1 MTTPYDAPRCTL
13 PPASAVA
20 LKQLVDAE
28 LSMPSRLGYVAL
40 LLAAL
45 TMTGVVGA
53 LWATEPTLP
62 LRVHIAF
69 GFMVG
74 IGAAWV
80 VFAVWVLTTR
90 RILLARHR
98 VIAGRMAVTFTS
110 LFVCGALGLG
120 ITTGRPEPYTAAA
133 VGVVMLGAAA
143 WILIRAHRSFGR
155 LTERRDLLE
164 KEIGRRA

>member
-1 MTTPYDAPRCTL
+1 MTTPHNPSQTAL
-13 PPASAVA
+13 PAGSAAA

-45 TMTGVVGA
+45 TMTGVIAA

-62 LRVHIAF
+62 LRVQIAF
-69 GFMVG
+69 GLMVG
-74 IGAAWV
+74 IGASWV
-80 VFAVWVLTTR
+80 GFAVWVLTTR

-98 VIAGRMAVTFTS
+98 IIAGRMAVTFTS
-110 LFVCGALGLG
+110 LFVLGALGLG
-120 ITTGRPEPYTAAA
+120 ITTGRPEPYKAAA
-133 VGVVMLGAAA
+133 VGVVMLGAAV
-143 WILIRAHRSFGR
+143 WTLIHAHRSFTR
-155 LTERRDLLE
+155 LTERRNLLE

>member
-1 MTTPYDAPRCTL
+1 MTTQQNPSYAAVPA
-13 PPASAVA
+13 ASAAA
-20 LKQLVDAE
+20 LKHLVDAE

-40 LLAAL
+40 LLAGL
-45 TMTGVVGA
+45 TMTGVIAA

-69 GFMVG
+69 ALMVG
-74 IGAAWV
+74 IGASWAA
-80 VFAVWVLTTR
+80 FAVWALTTR

-98 VIAGRMAVTFTS
+98 IIAGRMAVTFTS
-110 LFVCGALGLG
+110 LFVWGALGLG
-120 ITTGRPEPYTAAA
+120 LTTGRPEPYKAAA

-143 WILIRAHRSFGR
+143 WILVHAHRSFAR

>member
-1 MTTPYDAPRCTL
+1 MTTQQNPSYAGVPA
-13 PPASAVA
+13 ASAAA
-20 LKQLVDAE
+20 LEQLVDAE

-40 LLAAL
+40 LLAGL
-45 TMTGVVGA
+45 TMTGVIGT

-69 GFMVG
+69 GLMVG
-74 IGAAWV
+74 IGASWAA
-80 VFAVWVLTTR
+80 FAVWVLTAR

-98 VIAGRMAVTFTS
+98 IIAGRMAVTFTS
-110 LFVCGALGLG
+110 LFVVGALGLG
-120 ITTGRPEPYTAAA
+120 IATARPEPYKAAA

-143 WILIRAHRSFGR
+143 WTLIHAHRSFSR
-155 LTERRDLLE
+155 LTERRNLLE